1 MTRAFTAWL
10 DDAVER
16 LSASAEVVG
25 VVAMGSTAD
34 VSRADEW
41 SDHDVAIVVRPGSES
56 RFRDSIDWMPDA
68 DRVTLRTVEWHGGG
82 KALMDD
88 GRMVEWGVATVSSLA
103 RWLADDARVL
113 LDRGG
118 VADAVSAAQSA
129 PHPPNDV
136 DLPRDLATLLFA
148 VRSGVSRLRRGERLS
163 GAEIVRSEAAGAL
176 LRAIRAGVASER
188 RATLDRLDGRRR
200 FEVAYPALAAEVA
213 RALDS
218 DPETRAR
225 QLIAIAAREF
235 GEAVPHSAV
244 ATLHARFDWS

>member
-41 SDHDVAIVVRPGSES
+41 SDHDVAIVVRPGIES

-118 VADAVSAAQSA
+118 VADTVAAALSA
-129 PHPPNDV
+129 PPP
-136 DLPRDLATLLFA
+136 A
-148 VRSGVSRLRRGERLS
+148 
-163 GAEIVRSEAAGAL
+163 
-176 LRAIRAGVASER
+176 
-188 RATLDRLDGRRR
+188 
-200 FEVAYPALAAEVA
+200 
-213 RALDS
+213 
-218 DPETRAR
+218 
-225 QLIAIAAREF
+225 Q
-235 GEAVPHSAV
+235 
-244 ATLHARFDWS
+244 